1 MVVKIH
7 SLKELKKFAKGLAK
21 TLKGGEVLALSGELG
36 AGKTTFTK
44 FLLKELG
51 IKSRIVSPTFVL
63 MVPYVHNKTT
73 YYHLDLYRTSSFKEI
88 SALGFEELWGLK
100 HSVFIIEWAERI
112 KKHLPKNTIFLKFKI
127 VSLKNTQRKITIKNA
142 KKNFKI

>member
-1 MVVKIH
+1 MLVKIH
-7 SLKELKKFAKGLAK
+7 SLKELQEFARAVAK
-21 TLKGGEVLALSGELG
+21 TLKGGEILALSGELG

-51 IKSRIVSPTFVL
+51 VKSRIVSPTFVL

-88 SALGFEELWGLK
+88 SALGLEELWGLK
-100 HSVFIIEWAERI
+100 QNVFVIEWAERI
-112 KKHLPKNTIFLKFKI
+112 KKHLPKNTIFLKFEI
-127 VSLKNTQRKITIKNA
+127 VSLKEAQRKITIKNA
-142 KKNFKI
+142 SKNFKI